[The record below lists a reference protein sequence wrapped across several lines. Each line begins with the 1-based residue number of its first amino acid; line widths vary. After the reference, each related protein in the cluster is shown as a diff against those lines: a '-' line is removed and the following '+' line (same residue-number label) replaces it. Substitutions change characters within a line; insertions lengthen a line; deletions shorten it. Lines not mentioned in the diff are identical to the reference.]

1 VITHPERYWKCFT
14 LRVAILYIWCNL
26 VFLVFFPDFKDFLV
40 CINTCKLVDF
50 LIEVVKWMW
59 LLMASE
65 ICTVSILIKH
75 QLVLFFHKYCYMISE
90 DEDRFASDVVTSI
103 LRAMRYGS
111 KDARQLFPC
120 LLQLRGL
127 THLSE
132 LFHKEASIMW
142 IKLIFSIT
150 NSTLLR
156 IFMDSM

>member
-1 VITHPERYWKCFT
+1 
-14 LRVAILYIWCNL
+14 
-26 VFLVFFPDFKDFLV
+26 
-40 CINTCKLVDF
+40 
-50 LIEVVKWMW
+50 MW
-59 LLMASE
+59 LLTASE
-65 ICTVSILIKH
+65 ICPVSIVIKH

-103 LRAMRYGS
+103 LKAMQYGS

-142 IKLIFSIT
+142 IKLISSII

-156 IFMDSM
+156 IFMDSCKHEQRSIWKIENLFTLIAVVVSNTYFLFLVKAA